1 MELTYQRQ
9 GDYLFPNLEIE
20 SSVTEPIGRFGMQ
33 RKAYL
38 KEHHPGWYQS
48 MLLTGRLDGHLLEI
62 DRSANARMELLTNQM
77 AEREDVTEALKE
89 TNQLEWVQR
98 MNNIRSRAEEIVLT
112 ELIYN

>member
-1 MELTYQRQ
+1 MELTYHRK

-62 DRSANARMELLTNQM
+62 DRSANAQMELLTSQM

>member
-1 MELTYQRQ
+1 M
-9 GDYLFPNLEIE
+9 
-20 SSVTEPIGRFGMQ
+20 
-33 RKAYL
+33 
-38 KEHHPGWYQS
+38 
-48 MLLTGRLDGHLLEI
+48 LEI
-62 DRSANARMELLTNQM
+62 DRSANAQMELLTSQM